1 MHPRPGFMALVTWV
15 RFLWENFKGTIPLR
29 RLPMSPH
36 LWPGTESRNQLQY
49 ALLLHELYE
58 PRHWACSFEALPSVL
73 FVASNSCLGV
83 GMCIHVCQYTHTP
96 NMYNNLAS
104 IYTCIS
110 IRTYTHTHTYAHTRT
125 RTYTRSHT
133 LSHTENPTL
142 AHYFKY
148 LCFNWCGST
157 LIINGLVCLQKGL
170 SLILI
175 NPILLNLM
183 LLSLILLYLMLL
195 YLILMLVGIRP
206 YETTKANNF
215 KLTFHPYRTFLH
227 VFGRPKYPLLLE
239 SLNDLGHKA
248 LESALS
254 LWSNNGLEARRL
266 VLYSLR
272 SSAYNTTEAYAYE
285 MMNVRAR
292 ETKRE
297 FRQL

>member
-15 RFLWENFKGTIPLR
+15 KFLGDKFKGTIPLR

-58 PRHWACSFEALPSVL
+58 PRHWACSFEAMPSVL

-83 GMCIHVCQYTHTP
+83 GMCVHVCQYTHTP

-157 LIINGLVCLQKGL
+157 LIINGLVCIQKEPL
-170 SLILI
+170 SHT
-175 NPILLNLM
+175 NKSHPIK
-183 LLSLILLYLMLL
+183 SHTIISYTV
-195 YLILMLVGIRP
+195 ISHAIISHTDACR
-206 YETTKANNF
+206 
-215 KLTFHPYRTFLH
+215 H
-227 VFGRPKYPLLLE
+227 
-239 SLNDLGHKA
+239 
-248 LESALS
+248 SAV
-254 LWSNNGLEARRL
+254 WN
-266 VLYSLR
+266 Y
-272 SSAYNTTEAYAYE
+272 
-285 MMNVRAR
+285 
-292 ETKRE
+292 
-297 FRQL
+297 